1 MRLWHMTALVALAAC
16 AGSEDAVI
24 DAVDA
29 AAVDT
34 GPGTEDAAPSLDAT
48 GDASGDASA
57 DTASENADIAED
69 ALSDAPDS
77 SLGDAPEWVD
87 TGETA
92 DSGTTDA
99 ATEDTIPGDAGPLD
113 PATVPLRGPCLQEER
128 IGGFLVEVQELFSI
142 VDGKVANGVDPN
154 TVQEVVKTEGG
165 CTLLRTEYPS
175 CDPLCDPGFTCA
187 KNLGCV
193 PYPLQQDV
201 GTVTIEGLEK
211 LVVMEP
217 KPPSNSYFDTQLPQ
231 PAFLPGVAL
240 HLTSTAG
247 WAGELEL
254 FAVGSAPME
263 IVNPA
268 WVVKDGE
275 PLSFTW
281 DPPPEGARTLVEV
294 RVTLDQHGNTPVSL
308 ICDLPDTGAAQI
320 PAPLIAELLSYGI
333 SGYPNARVSRRTVDS
348 VSIPQGCIDFVAG
361 APRSPTVTV
370 SGHYPCSKPDDC
382 PPGLSCNLPIETCE

>member
-1 MRLWHMTALVALAAC
+1 MKPWHLTAMLALAAC
-16 AGSEDAVI
+16 ASSEDTVI
-24 DAVDA
+24 DAGDASAVDA
-29 AAVDT
+29 GTDT
-34 GPGTEDAAPSLDAT
+34 SDVASPLDAT
-48 GDASGDASA
+48 GDASADDSWDTASGSSDIAADASSDTPDATLDDAPEPTDTGGTA
-57 DTASENADIAED
+57 DTAE
-69 ALSDAPDS
+69 
-77 SLGDAPEWVD
+77 V
-87 TGETA
+87 
-92 DSGTTDA
+92 DA
-99 ATEDTIPGDAGPLD
+99 APTDTIPGDAGPLD
-113 PATVPLRGPCLQEER
+113 PATVPLRGPCPQEER

-187 KNLGCV
+187 KDLGCV

-201 GTVTIEGLEK
+201 GTVTITGLEK

-231 PAFLPGVAL
+231 PAFQPGVAL

-254 FAVGSAPME
+254 FAVGSAPIE

-268 WVVKDGE
+268 WVVVEGE
-275 PLSFTW
+275 PLAFTW
-281 DPPPEGARTLVEV
+281 DPPPEGARTVVEV

-382 PPGLSCNLPIETCE
+382 PPGLTCNLPIETCE